1 MASPPPLHE
10 GGMPEFFQ
18 ELWRDEG
25 QDVAEYA
32 IMLVVILALTI
43 GTIRLIASDS
53 NLVFSKVASSVQ

>member
-1 MASPPPLHE
+1 
-10 GGMPEFFQ
+10 MPELFQ

-43 GTIRLIASDS
+43 GTIRLIGS
-53 NLVFSKVASSVQ
+53 NANAVFSEAASSIQ

>member
-1 MASPPPLHE
+1 
-10 GGMPEFFQ
+10 MPELFQ